1 MKGVMKNDRAKSIVE
16 YVREHS
22 GVSSSDIITGLGL
35 EISPATLRRELTR
48 LVTDNKLTVE
58 GQNKGTRYFIS
69 PTYDMFVP
77 LDIETYFEKE
87 IDQRKIKEGYNFEL
101 LGLLADAPLF
111 TVEEREKLE
120 KLQRQFRQNVS
131 KLTPAQYK
139 KEMERLA
146 VDLSWKSSQIE
157 GNTYSLLETERL
169 LMEMQTASGKSLEE
183 AKMLL
188 NHKEALDYI
197 IENPHYLQPLT
208 VAKIGNIH
216 GILIQNLDVDRNIRT
231 RRVGI
236 TGTNYRPLDN
246 EFQIREALDGVCALV
261 NHRENIFEKA
271 LLLLV
276 LISYIQPFNDGN
288 KRTARIVSNA
298 ELMANDYC
306 PISFR
311 TVDSIDYKKA
321 MLLFYEQNN
330 LSAFKRIFIDQFDF
344 AVSTYF

>member
-1 MKGVMKNDRAKSIVE
+1 MKNERISKIVDLL
-16 YVREHS
+16 REHS
-22 GVSSSDIITGLGL
+22 GLSVS
-35 EISPATLRRELTR
+35 EILAAEGIDTSLATLKRDLSA
-48 LVTDNKLTVE
+48 LVAGNKLFTR
-58 GQNKGTRYFIS
+58 GQGKGTRYFVS
-69 PTYDMFVP
+69 PTCDMFAPVD
-77 LDIETYFEKE
+77 LETYFEKE
-87 IDQRKIKEGYNFEL
+87 IDQRKVREGYNFEL
-101 LGLLADAPLF
+101 LDILADAPLF
-111 TVEEREKLE
+111 TADEYEKLTD
-120 KLQRQFRQNVS
+120 LQRKFRQNVT
-131 KLTPAQYK
+131 KLTPVQYK

-169 LMEMQTASGKSLEE
+169 LMERETASGKSLEE

-197 IENPHYLQPLT
+197 IGHPHYLTPLSI
-208 VAKIGNIH
+208 AKIENIH
-216 GILIQNLDVDRNIRT
+216 GILVQDLGVERNIRT

-246 EFQIREALDGVCALV
+246 EFQIREALEGVCELV
-261 NHRENIFEKA
+261 NRRDDIFDKA
-271 LLLLV
+271 LLILV
-276 LISYIQPFNDGN
+276 LISYVQPFSDGN

-298 ELMANDYC
+298 ELMAGDHC

-330 LSAFKRIFIDQFDF
+330 LSAFKRIFIDQFRF